1 MTQELWIAVYAAVL
15 GIVMVLLP
23 PAFAYSRKGYMQWNA
38 GPRDTPFDVG
48 PHSERLRRVFSN
60 FMETY
65 VFFLVFVIALTLA
78 RKSSSVSIYGAWIYL
93 GARIVYI
100 PLYVFGVVGIRSL
113 VWAISLLGIAAIAF
127 VLFF

>member
-113 VWAISLLGIAAIAF
+113 GWAISLLGIAAIAF